1 MESKIIEIKEREG
14 NTIII
19 SAKGFLK
26 DISFNKEKRDFCIEW
41 SESVE
46 DAKYYKNK
54 NACLKVIK
62 KLDIEAFIW
71 YPKKERYKKGF
82 SKDEPRYWVRYIDF
96 LWVPL
101 KVYCS
106 STTNDIEELT
116 TRSSEKTWTYKESIE
131 ECIRRNEETIKN
143 IESKNQELKNAYI
156 GSLSRKYGI

>member
-1 MESKIIEIKEREG
+1 MENKIIEIKEREG

-19 SAKGFLK
+19 STKGFLK
-26 DISFNKEKRDFCIEW
+26 NISFDKEKRDFSVEW

-62 KLDIEAFIW
+62 KLGIEAFIW

-82 SKDEPRYWVRYIDF
+82 SKDETRYWVRYIDS

-101 KVYCS
+101 KVYS
-106 STTNDIEELT
+106 SSMTNDIEELT
-116 TRSSEKTWTYKESIE
+116 TLSSEKTWTYKEAIE
-131 ECIRRNEETIKN
+131 ESIRRNEEMIKK
-143 IESKNQELKNAYI
+143 IELKNQELKNVYI
-156 GSLSRKYGI
+156 GSLSKKYGI